1 MDSKQILEE
10 YMDKKLPNDL
20 FQTYHANIINILD
33 LLEFTIKRV
42 AEVSKNCQV
51 NLSCLDKVEG
61 K

>member
-51 NLSCLDKVEG
+51 NLEEK